1 MPSNVSIMSI
11 SIEQFV
17 ISVAEAVPEARER
30 LLECLADVD
39 DGLVVYNAAGDLGT
53 FARALH
59 ADGSHVAIEQLK
71 RVMKIAEDATTDGV
85 PQVSDSIGLDFL
97 PAMAVI
103 PQDILRY
110 MGANTLKEV
119 FAGKHRIDS
128 E

>member
-1 MPSNVSIMSI
+1 MSI

-17 ISVAEAVPEARER
+17 TSVAEAIPEARER
-30 LLECLADVD
+30 LLEWLADAD
-39 DGLVVYNAAGDLGT
+39 DGLVVYNAAGELGT

-59 ADGSHVAIEQLK
+59 ADGSQVALEQLK

-85 PQVSDSIGLDFL
+85 SQVSDSIGLDFL

-103 PQDILRY
+103 PRDILRY

-119 FAGKHRIDS
+119 FAGQHLIDS